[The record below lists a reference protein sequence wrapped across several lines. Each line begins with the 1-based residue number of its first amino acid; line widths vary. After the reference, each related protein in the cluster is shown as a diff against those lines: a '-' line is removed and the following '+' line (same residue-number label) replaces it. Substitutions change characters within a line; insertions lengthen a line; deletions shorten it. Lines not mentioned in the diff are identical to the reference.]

1 MGQRLAVSVVARDP
15 VSRAGIVAQL
25 RPRPEVD
32 LVDDDDG
39 ASVSVVVADRLD
51 QDAQRIIRS
60 LTRTTSARVVAIIAE
75 LDDSAVLSCVEAGAS
90 GLLRRDDAD
99 GDRLVR
105 VIVSAARG
113 DGSIPP
119 DLLGRLFNQL
129 GRLQHHVLVPRGLT
143 ISGLTQRE
151 IEVLRLVA
159 DGFDTCEIAM
169 KLHYSERTIKNILHD
184 VTARFGLRNRTH
196 AVSYAL
202 REGLI

>member
-1 MGQRLAVSVVARDP
+1 MGQRLGVSVIARDP
-15 VSRAGIVAQL
+15 VSRAGIAQQL
-25 RPRPEVD
+25 PPCPGVD
-32 LVDDDDG
+32 LVDDG

-51 QDAQRIIRS
+51 EDAQRIIRS
-60 LTRTTSARVVAIIAE
+60 LTRTTSAGVVAIIAA
-75 LDDSAVLSCVEAGAS
+75 LDDSAVLSCTDGGAS
-90 GLLRRDDAD
+90 GVLRGDDAAD
-99 GDRLVR
+99 DRLVHL
-105 VIVSAARG
+105 ILSAAHG

-129 GRLQHHVLVPRGLT
+129 GGLQHLVPEQRGLT
-143 ISGLTQRE
+143 CLTQRE

-184 VTARFGLRNRTH
+184 VTVRFGLRNRTH
-196 AVSYAL
+196 AVAYAL